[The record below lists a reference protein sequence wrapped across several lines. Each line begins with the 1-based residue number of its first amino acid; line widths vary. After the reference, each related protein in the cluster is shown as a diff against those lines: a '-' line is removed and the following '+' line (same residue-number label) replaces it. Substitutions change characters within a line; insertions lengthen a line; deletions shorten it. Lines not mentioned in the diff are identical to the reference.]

1 MRGTRWTLEI
11 ASPTL
16 QLSNFTNGPQVFPID
31 PTQRVLFQLECPE
44 CGKKYT
50 NLSQHLNKMHR
61 KVILITNTC
70 MNHILKVSHFPQFP
84 HLLDVSH
91 VSLFRSNLWCATSA
105 GRTSTSK
112 ANWNATKKM
121 STPSRSPKNRN
132 SIYIRLCSK
141 HHSRPPDILW
151 SMLEFICCFPLT
163 SEIYKVYPTLKAQF
177 SPTGAQS
184 LQSLCKLVAEDQKAA
199 L

>member
-16 QLSNFTNGPQVFPID
+16 QLSNFTNGLQSSTSVS
-31 PTQRVLFQLECPE
+31 
-44 CGKKYT
+44 
-50 NLSQHLNKMHR
+50 NLSHTESFVSVGVSGMWKEVHKSEPTPQQDASQGKYMHEPYTIFYMDH
-61 KVILITNTC
+61 V
-70 MNHILKVSHFPQFP
+70 
-84 HLLDVSH
+84 LDVSH
-91 VSLFRSNLWCATSA
+91 FSLFRSNLWCATSA

-112 ANWNATKKM
+112 ANWSATKKM

-141 HHSRPPDILW
+141 HHSRPPEILW

-177 SPTGAQS
+177 PPTGAQS
-184 LQSLCKLVAEDQKAA
+184 LQSLCKLVAEDQKAR